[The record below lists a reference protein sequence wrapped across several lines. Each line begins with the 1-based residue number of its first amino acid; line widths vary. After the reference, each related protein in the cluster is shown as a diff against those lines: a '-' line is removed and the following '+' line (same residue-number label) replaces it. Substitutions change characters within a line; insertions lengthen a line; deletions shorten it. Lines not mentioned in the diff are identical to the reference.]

1 MNGGRPGPIPP
12 GPIPASAIPEVA
24 ILKVEAV
31 RHAFGARQV
40 LRGVSLEVRPGEIY
54 ALLGPNGAGK
64 TTLVRAI
71 CGRLKPDAGEVRL
84 VGRDPYRDGRARA
97 ALGLAPQA
105 LALYP
110 QLTVAENLQ
119 TFASL
124 AGVRGRAVGEAVAR
138 AMAVTR
144 TAERAGALVRQLSGG
159 FQRRVNIAAAIL
171 ADPKLLVL
179 DEPTVGVDLSAK
191 TAIGEALLQLKAD
204 GVGILLVTHDLDQAG
219 SLADRV
225 GFLRDGE
232 KVLEGAPAALIADAF
247 GDQVELE
254 VDIGCEA
261 TTAEAAHLAEEG
273 LRRDETGIWR
283 RLAPDGYALAG
294 QLGQRLK
301 AQGLAPREIRVRRPS
316 LEQLFA
322 LVAEARRAA

>member
-1 MNGGRPGPIPP
+1 VNPGRPGPILP
-12 GPIPASAIPEVA
+12 GPTDNTPILEVQ
-24 ILKVEAV
+24 AV
-31 RHAFGARQV
+31 RHAFGARQA
-40 LRGVSLEVRPGEIY
+40 LRGVSLEVRAGEIY

-71 CGRLKPDAGEVRL
+71 CGRLKPDGGEVRL
-84 VGRDPYRDGRARA
+84 VGRNPFSDGEARA

-124 AGVRGRAVGEAVAR
+124 AGLKGRAVGGAVAR
-138 AMAVTR
+138 AMAITSTTDR
-144 TAERAGALVRQLSGG
+144 AEALVRQLSGG

-179 DEPTVGVDLSAK
+179 DEPTVGVDQTAK
-191 TAIGEALLQLKAD
+191 LAIGEALTQLRSE
-204 GVGILLVTHDLDQAG
+204 GVGILLVTHDLNQAG
-219 SLADRV
+219 CLADRV

-232 KVLEGAPAALIADAF
+232 KVLEGAPEALIAEAF
-247 GDQVELE
+247 GDQVEVE
-254 VDIGCEA
+254 VDVGEA
-261 TTAEAAHLAEEG
+261 NAAEACHLADEG
-273 LRRDETGIWR
+273 LSLDENGIWR

-301 AQGLAPREIRVRRPS
+301 AQGLTPREIRVRRPS

>member
-1 MNGGRPGPIPP
+1 VNPGRPGPILP
-12 GPIPASAIPEVA
+12 GPILEVQ
-24 ILKVEAV
+24 AV
-31 RHAFGARQV
+31 RHAFGAREA
-40 LRGVSLEVRPGEIY
+40 LKGVSLEVRQGEIY

-71 CGRLKPDAGEVRL
+71 CGRLKPDSGEVRL
-84 VGRDPYRDGRARA
+84 IGRNPFSDGEARA

-124 AGVRGRAVGEAVAR
+124 AGLKGKAVGAAVAR
-138 AMAVTR
+138 AMAVTS

-171 ADPKLLVL
+171 AAPRLLVL
-179 DEPTVGVDLSAK
+179 DEPTVGVDQIAK
-191 TAIGEALLQLKAD
+191 QAIGEALTQLRAE

-219 SLADRV
+219 CLADRV

-232 KVLEGAPAALIADAF
+232 KVLEGAPEALISDAF
-247 GDQVELE
+247 GDQVEVE
-254 VDIGCEA
+254 VDVGEA
-261 TTAEAAHLAEEG
+261 NAADASHLADEG
-273 LRRDETGIWR
+273 LSLDENGVWR

-294 QLGQRLK
+294 QLGQRLR
-301 AQGLAPREIRVRRPS
+301 AQGLTPREIRVRRPS

>member
-1 MNGGRPGPIPP
+1 MNAGPSGPIL
-12 GPIPASAIPEVA
+12 EVQ
-24 ILKVEAV
+24 AV

-40 LRGVSLEVRPGEIY
+40 LRGVSLEVQAGEIY

-71 CGRLKPDAGEVRL
+71 CGRLKPDAGAVRL
-84 VGRDPYRDGRARA
+84 VGRDPYRDGQARA

-124 AGVRGRAVGEAVAR
+124 AGVRGRKAVGEAVAR

-144 TAERAGALVRQLSGG
+144 TAERSGALVRQLSGG

-171 ADPKLLVL
+171 AGPKLLVL

-191 TAIGEALLQLKAD
+191 TAIGEALAQLKAD
-204 GVGILLVTHDLDQAG
+204 GVGILLVTHDLEQAG
-219 SLADRV
+219 ALADRV

-232 KVLEGAPAALIADAF
+232 KVLEGAPQALLADAF
-247 GDQVELE
+247 GEQVEVE
-254 VDIGCEA
+254 VDVGEA
-261 TTAEAAHLAEEG
+261 DAAGAQHLTEEG
-273 LRRDETGIWR
+273 LSRDDNGVWR

-301 AQGLAPREIRVRRPS
+301 AQGLTPREIRVRRPS

>member
-1 MNGGRPGPIPP
+1 
-12 GPIPASAIPEVA
+12 
-24 ILKVEAV
+24 V
-31 RHAFGARQV
+31 RA
-40 LRGVSLEVRPGEIY
+40 GEIY

-71 CGRLKPDAGEVRL
+71 CGRLKPDGGEVRL
-84 VGRDPYRDGRARA
+84 VGRDPFSDGEARA

-124 AGVRGRAVGEAVAR
+124 AGLKGRAVGGAVAR
-138 AMAVTR
+138 AMAVTD
-144 TAERAGALVRQLSGG
+144 TTERADALVRQLSGG

-171 ADPKLLVL
+171 ANPKLLVL
-179 DEPTVGVDLSAK
+179 DEPTVGVDQTAK
-191 TAIGEALLQLKAD
+191 LAIGEALAQLKSE

-219 SLADRV
+219 CLADRV

-232 KVLEGAPAALIADAF
+232 KVLEGAPEALIADAF
-247 GDQVELE
+247 GDQVEVE
-254 VDIGCEA
+254 VDVGEA
-261 TTAEAAHLAEEG
+261 NAAEACHLADEG
-273 LRRDETGIWR
+273 LSLDENGIWR
-283 RLAPDGYALAG
+283 GLAPDGYALAG

-301 AQGLAPREIRVRRPS
+301 AQGLTPREIRVRRPS

>member
-1 MNGGRPGPIPP
+1 MNAGRPGPILP
-12 GPIPASAIPEVA
+12 GPILEVQ
-24 ILKVEAV
+24 AV
-31 RHAFGARQV
+31 RHAFGPRQV

-71 CGRLKPDAGEVRL
+71 CGRLKPDSGEVRL
-84 VGRDPYRDGRARA
+84 VGRDPFSDGEARA

-105 LALYP
+105 VALYP

-124 AGVRGRAVGEAVAR
+124 AGLKGKAVGAAVAR
-138 AMAVTR
+138 AMAVTS
-144 TAERAGALVRQLSGG
+144 TTERAGELVRRLSGG

-179 DEPTVGVDLSAK
+179 DEPTVGVDQTAK
-191 TAIGEALLQLKAD
+191 LAIGEALTHLKSE

-219 SLADRV
+219 CLADRV
-225 GFLRDGE
+225 GFLREGE
-232 KVLEGAPAALIADAF
+232 KVLEGAPEALIADAF
-247 GDQVELE
+247 GDQVEVE
-254 VDIGCEA
+254 VDVGEA
-261 TTAEAAHLAEEG
+261 NAADAGHLADEG
-273 LRRDETGIWR
+273 LSRDENGVWR

-301 AQGLAPREIRVRRPS
+301 AQGLTPREIRVRRPS

-322 LVAEARRAA
+322 RVAEARRAA

>member
-1 MNGGRPGPIPP
+1 VNHGPP
-12 GPIPASAIPEVA
+12 GPILTVN
-24 ILKVEAV
+24 AV
-31 RHAFGARQV
+31 CHAFGARRA
-40 LRGVSLEVRPGEIY
+40 LGGVCLEVRPGEIY

-64 TTLVRAI
+64 TTLVRAV

-84 VGRDPYRDGRARA
+84 AGRDPFRNGEARA

-110 QLTVAENLQ
+110 QLTVMENLE

-124 AGVRGRAVGEAVAR
+124 AGVRGRAVRDSVSR
-138 AMAVTR
+138 AMAVTD
-144 TAERAGALVRQLSGG
+144 TAEQARTLVRNLSGG

-171 ADPKLLVL
+171 ADPQLLVL
-179 DEPTVGVDLSAK
+179 DEPTVGVDLAAK
-191 TAIGEALLQLKAD
+191 QAIGEALMRLRAA

-219 SLADRV
+219 DLADRV

-232 KVLEGAPAALIADAF
+232 KVLEGAPEALIDEAF
-247 GDQVELE
+247 GDQMEIEVE
-254 VDIGCEA
+254 VGDPDPDH
-261 TTAEAAHLAEEG
+261 AALLAAEG
-273 LRRDETGIWR
+273 LSRMPSSGAWR
-283 RLAPDGYALAG
+283 RLASGGYVFGG
-294 QLGQRLK
+294 QLAERLR
-301 AQGLAPREIRVRRPS
+301 AQGVVVREIRVRRPS

>member
-1 MNGGRPGPIPP
+1 VNAGPSGPIL
-12 GPIPASAIPEVA
+12 EVQ
-24 ILKVEAV
+24 AV
-31 RHAFGARQV
+31 RHAFGAHQA
-40 LRGVSLEVRPGEIY
+40 LKGVSLEVRPGEIY

-71 CGRLKPDAGEVRL
+71 CGRLKPDGGEVRL
-84 VGRDPYRDGRARA
+84 VGRNPFSDGEARA

-124 AGVRGRAVGEAVAR
+124 AGLKGRAVAAAVAR
-138 AMAVTR
+138 AMAVTT
-144 TAERAGALVRQLSGG
+144 TAERADALVRHLSGG

-171 ADPKLLVL
+171 AQPRLLVL
-179 DEPTVGVDLSAK
+179 DEPTVGVDQTAK
-191 TAIGEALLQLKAD
+191 LAIGDALSRLKGE

-219 SLADRV
+219 ALADRV
-225 GFLRDGE
+225 GFLREGQ
-232 KVLEGAPAALIADAF
+232 KVLEGAPDALIADAF
-247 GDQVELE
+247 GDQMEIE
-254 VDIGCEA
+254 VDMGASSA
-261 TTAEAAHLAEEG
+261 TDAGHLAQEG
-273 LRRDETGIWR
+273 LRRDDSGVWR
-283 RLAPDGYALAG
+283 RLAPNGYALAG

-301 AQGLAPREIRVRRPS
+301 AQGLIPREIRVRRPS

>member
-1 MNGGRPGPIPP
+1 VNSGPSGPILT
-12 GPIPASAIPEVA
+12 VN
-24 ILKVEAV
+24 AV
-31 RHAFGARQV
+31 RHAFGARQA
-40 LRGVSLEVRPGEIY
+40 LNGVSLEVRPGEIY

-71 CGRLKPDAGEVRL
+71 CGRLKPDGGEVRL
-84 VGRDPYRDGRARA
+84 AGRDPFRDGEARA

-124 AGVRGRAVGEAVAR
+124 AGLKGRAVGQAVAH

-144 TAERAGALVRQLSGG
+144 TADRAGDLVRGLSGG

-171 ADPKLLVL
+171 ARPKLLVL

-191 TAIGEALLQLKAD
+191 GAICDALIRLRAA

-219 SLADRV
+219 ELADRV
-225 GFLRDGE
+225 GFLRSGE
-232 KVLEGAPAALIADAF
+232 KVLEGAPDALIADAF
-247 GDQVELE
+247 GDQMEIELD
-254 VDIGCEA
+254 VGEA
-261 TTAEAAHLAEEG
+261 GLDLAGRLAGEG
-273 LRRDETGIWR
+273 LVRRPSGGWG
-283 RLAPDGYALAG
+283 RLAANGYALAG
-294 QLGQRLK
+294 DLAKRLRTD
-301 AQGLAPREIRVRRPS
+301 GVVVREVRVRRPS

>member
-1 MNGGRPGPIPP
+1 VNPGRPGPILP
-12 GPIPASAIPEVA
+12 GPILEVQ
-24 ILKVEAV
+24 AV
-31 RHAFGARQV
+31 RHAFGAREA
-40 LRGVSLEVRPGEIY
+40 LKGVSLEVRQGEIY

-71 CGRLKPDAGEVRL
+71 CGRLKPDSGEVRL
-84 VGRDPYRDGRARA
+84 IGRNPFSDGEARA

-124 AGVRGRAVGEAVAR
+124 AGLKGKAVGAAVAR
-138 AMAVTR
+138 AMAVTS
-144 TAERAGALVRQLSGG
+144 TADRAGALVRQLSGG

-171 ADPKLLVL
+171 AAPRLLVL
-179 DEPTVGVDLSAK
+179 DEPTVGVDQIAK
-191 TAIGEALLQLKAD
+191 QAIGEALTQLRAE

-219 SLADRV
+219 CLADRV

-232 KVLEGAPAALIADAF
+232 KVLEGAPEALISDAF
-247 GDQVELE
+247 GDQVEVE
-254 VDIGCEA
+254 VDVGEA
-261 TTAEAAHLAEEG
+261 NAADASHLADEG
-273 LRRDETGIWR
+273 LSLDENGVWR

-294 QLGQRLK
+294 QLGQRLR
-301 AQGLAPREIRVRRPS
+301 AQGLTPREIRVRRPS

>member
-1 MNGGRPGPIPP
+1 MNPGRPGPINT
-12 GPIPASAIPEVA
+12 GPILEVQ
-24 ILKVEAV
+24 AV
-31 RHAFGARQV
+31 RHAFGAHQA
-40 LRGVSLEVRPGEIY
+40 LKGVSLEVTPGEIY

-71 CGRLKPDAGEVRL
+71 CGRLKPDSGEVRL
-84 VGRDPYRDGRARA
+84 AGRDPFSDGEARA

-124 AGVRGRAVGEAVAR
+124 AGLRGRAVGAAVAR
-138 AMAVTR
+138 AMAVTK
-144 TAERAGALVRQLSGG
+144 TAERADALVRHLSGG
-159 FQRRVNIAAAIL
+159 LQRRVNIAAAIL
-171 ADPKLLVL
+171 ADPRLLVL
-179 DEPTVGVDLSAK
+179 DEPTVGVDQTAK
-191 TAIGEALLQLKAD
+191 LAIGEALTQLKAE

-219 SLADRV
+219 GLADRV

-232 KVLEGAPAALIADAF
+232 KVLEGAPDALIAEAF
-247 GDQVELE
+247 GDQVEIE
-254 VDIGCEA
+254 VDIGEA
-261 TTAEAAHLAEEG
+261 NAAEAGHLAQEG
-273 LRRDETGIWR
+273 LSRDDSGVWR
-283 RLAPDGYALAG
+283 RLAPDGYVLAA

-301 AQGLAPREIRVRRPS
+301 SQGLTPREIRVRRPS

>member
-1 MNGGRPGPIPP
+1 
-12 GPIPASAIPEVA
+12 
-24 ILKVEAV
+24 
-31 RHAFGARQV
+31 V
-40 LRGVSLEVRPGEIY
+40 LRGVSLEVQAGEIY

-71 CGRLKPDAGEVRL
+71 CGRLKPDAGAVRL
-84 VGRDPYRDGRARA
+84 VGRDPYRDGQARA

-124 AGVRGRAVGEAVAR
+124 AGVRGRKAVGEAVAR

-144 TAERAGALVRQLSGG
+144 TAERSGALVRQLSGG

-171 ADPKLLVL
+171 AGPKLLVL

-191 TAIGEALLQLKAD
+191 TAIGEALAQLKAD
-204 GVGILLVTHDLDQAG
+204 GVGILLVTHDLEQAG
-219 SLADRV
+219 ALADRV

-232 KVLEGAPAALIADAF
+232 KVLEGAPQALLADAF
-247 GDQVELE
+247 GEQVEVE
-254 VDIGCEA
+254 VDVGEA
-261 TTAEAAHLAEEG
+261 DAAGAQHLTEEG
-273 LRRDETGIWR
+273 LSRDDNGVWR

-301 AQGLAPREIRVRRPS
+301 AQGLTPREIRVRRPS